1 MQKPKNNGIDGNLFS
16 LNESFSHKRNQRVVF
31 NFQSSKWKNVYTGVP
46 QGLVFGPL
54 FPSFILTTFRNVYI
68 LMSNCLLVKL
78 RGFQKYMMPMSMPH
92 LQH

>member
-1 MQKPKNNGIDGNLFS
+1 MHKPKNNGIDGNVFS
-16 LNESFSHKRNQRVVF
+16 LIESFLHKRYQRVVF
-31 NFQSSKWKNVYTGVP
+31 NFQSSKWQNVYTGVP

-54 FPSFILTTFRNVYI
+54 FSSFILMTFRNVYI

-78 RGFQKYMMPMSMPH
+78 RCFQKYMMPMSMPH